1 MLREQLYVW
10 RSTDFVHLYAVAG
23 RDIELDSCT
32 KLQNIWSSK
41 SGNINMQEE
50 INIQW
55 WVLMGAD
62 GLMVLVRARAK
73 VFFSL
78 WRVKPE
84 LHLGK
89 ISVCLFASDKLSSL
103 ESPMLHRKNSH
114 GLVGWGKL
122 RNVLTMDCLQ
132 TLADVY
138 TVFFASFFAKSWAVW
153 HFSEVYGSGCYINY
167 INIIQSIPRPEL
179 LFQGLCRTGVLH
191 AHRYLPVP
199 RIRKDESLDWEV
211 FHQRAGPKD
220 LCSLCSL
227 CIMVF
232 QTCLGICVR
241 AHPKRHTILD
251 LEPIFS
257 LKHKLNGCNSVTCR
271 RLQEKAQLL

>member
-1 MLREQLYVW
+1 MGA
-10 RSTDFVHLYAVAG
+10 DG
-23 RDIELDSCT
+23 C
-32 KLQNIWSSK
+32 
-41 SGNINMQEE
+41 
-50 INIQW
+50 W

-62 GLMVLVRARAK
+62 GLMVLVRACAR

-103 ESPMLHRKNSH
+103 KSPMLHRKNSH
-114 GLVGWGKL
+114 GLVRWGKL

-138 TVFFASFFAKSWAVW
+138 NVFFASFFAKSWAVW

-199 RIRKDESLDWEV
+199 RIRKDESLDSEV

-220 LCSLCSL
+220 LCSLC
-227 CIMVF
+227 IMVF
-232 QTCLGICVR
+232 QTCPRNLRQG
-241 AHPKRHTILD
+241 AP
-251 LEPIFS
+251 
-257 LKHKLNGCNSVTCR
+257 
-271 RLQEKAQLL
+271 EKAHHPWFGTDLFFEAQVQWV

>member
-23 RDIELDSCT
+23 KDIELDSCT
-32 KLQNIWSSK
+32 KLQNIYEAARVAISTWK
-41 SGNINMQEE
+41 R

-138 TVFFASFFAKSWAVW
+138 NVFFASFFAKSWAVW

-199 RIRKDESLDWEV
+199 RIRKDESLDSEV

-220 LCSLCSL
+220 LRTFAAYALWFFRL
-227 CIMVF
+227 V
-232 QTCLGICVR
+232 LGICVR

-257 LKHKLNGCNSVTCR
+257 LKHKFNGCNSVTCR
-271 RLQEKAQLL
+271 RLQEKAQFL